1 MPTSGP
7 VITGGEDGYDFG
19 DNVTLNCTSSKSK
32 PAPMLKWFIN
42 GKHVSKQNSFGNT
55 SLAYKIGNIQ
65 MNATIFYFDVY
76 HNSQRYTEINIFF
89 NMFRLTFL

>member
-42 GKHVSKQNSFGNT
+42 GKHVSKQNSFDYAT
-55 SLAYKIGNIQ
+55 LFYETCNIQ
-65 MNATIFYFDVY
+65 IYF
-76 HNSQRYTEINIFF
+76 
-89 NMFRLTFL
+89 MTF